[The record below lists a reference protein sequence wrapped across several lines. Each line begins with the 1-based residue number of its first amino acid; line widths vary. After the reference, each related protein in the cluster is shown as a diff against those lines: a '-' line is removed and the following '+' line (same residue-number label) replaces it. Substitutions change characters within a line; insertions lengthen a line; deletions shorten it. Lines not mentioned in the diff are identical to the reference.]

1 MEILGIGGWELVALL
16 ILMLVVAGPK
26 RMIQWSYVL
35 GRELAKLRRMW
46 GEASKMLQKEI
57 DAAGI
62 DYQVPTEPPTRAG
75 LRNEAIKLLTP
86 ITKPMQQAMQDVENE
101 FNAETKELKDTAAQF
116 NNLKLSTQARTPA
129 PKSTFKPV
137 NGGSPM
143 SPPAA
148 PPANKS
154 NGAAA
159 DAGSGFKLGSWSGG
173 TPTNA
178 SADGAA
184 PNSPGLGTWSA
195 AKPAPDDAKPE

>member
-46 GEASKMLQKEI
+46 GEAAKTLQSEI

-86 ITKPMQQAMQDVENE
+86 ITKPMQQAMQDVEKE
-101 FNAETKELKDTAAQF
+101 FNAETKELKDTAAQL
-116 NNLKLSTQARTPA
+116 NNLKLSTQTRTPA
-129 PKSTFKPV
+129 PKPNFKPV

-143 SPPAA
+143 STPAA
-148 PPANKS
+148 SPSTGS
-154 NGAAA
+154 NGAEA
-159 DAGSGFKLGSWSGG
+159 DSSAGFKLGSWSGG
-173 TPTNA
+173 ASTG
-178 SADGAA
+178 SADSAQTGM
-184 PNSPGLGTWSA
+184 GTWSTA
-195 AKPAPDDAKPE
+195 AKPAPGESTPE